1 MRQSS
6 GVSHLQPSTKFQKSS
21 NESFNKGGIS
31 ERMGGIQMSFQELNQ
46 GGLFKTQNGEGS
58 MTEKQS
64 YVYLINAEDTSI

>member
-31 ERMGGIQMSFQELNQ
+31 ERMGGGDSNEFSGVKSRGAYSKRKMVR
-46 GGLFKTQNGEGS
+46 G
-58 MTEKQS
+58 
-64 YVYLINAEDTSI
+64 V

>member
-31 ERMGGIQMSFQELNQ
+31 ERMGGGIQMSFQELNQ
-46 GGLFKTQNGEGS
+46 GGLIQNA
-58 MTEKQS
+58 KW
-64 YVYLINAEDTSI
+64 